1 MNKLKKIKKK
11 ILKVLKKTKKQFY
24 DEEGNKITPEAYLEL
39 LMKQKATDMN
49 DFLNKLKR
57 KRK

>member
-24 DEEGNKITPEAYLEL
+24 DEEGNKITPEEYLDL